1 MTENKRFMVDD
12 AGTLIDMETR
22 NTYDYVSDVCELLN
36 DLHNE
41 NKTIKDT
48 IKQAYTNERTQ
59 LGKSVLKQLYEAIQW
74 PNGKYK
80 EAEYTATEKAKA
92 TTATTK

>member
-59 LGKSVLKQLYEAIQW
+59 LGKSVLKQLYEAIQ
-74 PNGKYK
+74 
-80 EAEYTATEKAKA
+80 
-92 TTATTK
+92 